1 MSAQTLFIQKI
12 APIVQKYAREY
23 GYKFPSAIIAQAC
36 VESAYGAS
44 TLSAKYHNYFGIKW
58 FRGCGRNAINMA
70 TKEEYTPG
78 LLTSIT
84 AGFIVG
90 TSMDDGVKM
99 YFEFLKRN
107 SRYAN
112 LKSATSSLNYL
123 ELIKADGYATSS
135 TYVNSN
141 YTVVKSYNLLQ
152 YDKLPAAVP
161 KVVSYAGIVTAS
173 ALNVRTA
180 PSTAADIMQVADR
193 NFILPKGLCVAIDAE
208 LDGWGRLASIPGW
221 VSLQYILK

>member
-1 MSAQTLFIQKI
+1 MSAQVLFIQQI
-12 APIVQKYAREY
+12 APLIQKHAQLN
-23 GYKFPSAIIAQAC
+23 GYKYPSAIIAQAC
-36 VESAYGAS
+36 IESAYGAS
-44 TLSAKYHNYFGIKW
+44 LLSAKYHNYFGIKW
-58 FRGCGRNAINMA
+58 YRGCGRNAVNMS

-78 LLTSIT
+78 VLSSIT
-84 AGFIVG
+84 AGFMVG
-90 TSMDDGVKM
+90 TSMEDGVKM
-99 YFEFLKRN
+99 YFEFLARN
-107 SRYAN
+107 SRYKN
-112 LKSATSSLNYL
+112 LKQATSARNYL
-123 ELIKADGYATSS
+123 ELIKADGYATSL

-221 VSLQYILK
+221 VSLQYIRK